1 MGSVQ
6 LRKLIRACDC
16 WIVTVKPYGTLPL
29 QEANPLRRTQHPK
42 PESVIFLFR
51 PRKER
56 SKISFLRFIF
66 RGGSVPQLCELIENV
81 KNCPSPYFYCWLV
94 VVIFFCFAVDLHNNL
109 FKTLFFSCFQLWK
122 CFFGDM
128 LRNLQRTL

>member
-1 MGSVQ
+1 MG
-6 LRKLIRACDC
+6 KLIRARDC
-16 WIVTVKPYGTLPL
+16 WIVTVKLYGTLPL
-29 QEANPLRRTQHPK
+29 QEANPLRRNHHPK
-42 PESVIFLFR
+42 LETVLFLFR

-81 KNCPSPYFYCWLV
+81 KICPSPYFYCWLV
-94 VVIFFCFAVDLHNNL
+94 VVIFFCFAVDLHNSL
-109 FKTLFFSCFQLWK
+109 FKTLFFFMLSNSWK

-128 LRNLQRTL
+128 LRNLQRTLY